1 LTKGRVD
8 LVGLDG
14 LDHRLDHRLG
24 DRGAAAGLRRQD
36 DRRLAADVC
45 EQVSGDVFGG
55 EAVMDHCGDDATLQL
70 VGRVLSVPQP
80 DACALGWCEPQ

>member
-1 LTKGRVD
+1 MASITASTTGSIAVPLP
-8 LVGLDG
+8 
-14 LDHRLDHRLG
+14 
-24 DRGAAAGLRRQD
+24 GLRRQD
-36 DRRLAADVC
+36 DRRLADVC

-55 EAVMDHCGDDATLQL
+55 EAVMDHCGNDATLQL